1 MGSWTVTAAGLTLGG
16 ADAGNYTLTAQPSDT
31 SAITALGLTVSGFA
45 SDDKVYDGD
54 TEAAVSD
61 WGTLVGVVSGDT
73 VTLDSSAATATLRT
87 QDVGSWTVT
96 AAGLTLGGADAGNYT
111 LTAQPSDTSAITAL
125 GLTVSGFA
133 SDDKVYDG
141 DTEAVVSDWG
151 TLVGVVSGDTVTLD
165 SSAATADFADAN
177 VGSWTVTAAGLTLGG
192 ADAGNYTLTAQP
204 SDTSAIT
211 ALGLTV
217 SGFASDDKVYDGDT
231 EAVVS
236 AWGTLVGVVS
246 GDTVTLDSSAATADF
261 ADANVGS
268 WTVTA
273 AGLVLGGADAGNY
286 TLTAQPSDTSAIT
299 ALALTVSGFASDD
312 KVYDG
317 DTEAV
322 VSDWGT
328 LVGVVSGDTVTLD
341 SSAATAD
348 FADENVGSWTV
359 TAAGLTLG
367 GADAGTTR

>member
-1 MGSWTVTAAGLTLGG
+1 M
-16 ADAGNYTLTAQPSDT
+16 
-31 SAITALGLTVSGFA
+31 
-45 SDDKVYDGD
+45 
-54 TEAAVSD
+54 
-61 WGTLVGVVSGDT
+61 
-73 VTLDSSAATATLRT
+73 
-87 QDVGSWTVT
+87 
-96 AAGLTLGGADAGNYT
+96 
-111 LTAQPSDTSAITAL
+111 
-125 GLTVSGFA
+125 
-133 SDDKVYDG
+133 YDG

-165 SSAATADFADAN
+165 SSAATADFADQD

-261 ADANVGS
+261 ADQDVGS

-273 AGLVLGGADAGNY
+273 AGLTLGGADAGNY

-299 ALALTVSGFASDD
+299 ALGLTVSGFASDD

-322 VSDWGT
+322 VSAW
-328 LVGVVSGDTVTLD
+328 
-341 SSAATAD
+341 ARWWA
-348 FADENVGSWTV
+348 W
-359 TAAGLTLG
+359 
-367 GADAGTTR
+367 